1 MKIYKIRLNLEWD
14 EASQYYA
21 VTSPDVPELFTFG
34 GDLAEVQANAQEAID
49 VLLEGLQEL
58 CKEPPPALQKPITES
73 VIEMPVLADNI
84 QAVVA

>member
-1 MKIYKIRLNLEWD
+1 MQIYKIKLNLEWD

-34 GDLAEVQANAQEAID
+34 ANLAEIQANVQEAIE

-58 CKEPPPALQKPITES
+58 GKEPPPALRQSVTES
-73 VIEMPVLADNI
+73 VIEMPVLADNT
-84 QAVVA
+84 QPMAA